1 MGGGGGN
8 SGELI
13 GSIAKNIW
21 KSLIH
26 QRNVNISCDSTSELR
41 ILQRFVIL
49 NTRTFMQAFPLMGIA
64 EQICMIKLKWP
75 DVHVCILYSK
85 DFARGDLCLSRWFT
99 VDLSHWISFYMFFG
113 AFDPIDCI
121 ELPTL

>member
-1 MGGGGGN
+1 M
-8 SGELI
+8 I

-64 EQICMIKLKWP
+64 EQICMSKIKMAGRS
-75 DVHVCILYSK
+75 CLYFVFK
-85 DFARGDLCLSRWFT
+85 RFRKGRLVF
-99 VDLSHWISFYMFFG
+99 
-113 AFDPIDCI
+113 
-121 ELPTL
+121 E